1 MIRQA
6 PATRT
11 RNMRAAVLVQRGKP
25 PYLGKMY
32 SEIIRMRHLTL
43 AAVLAAALL
52 PLASARSAELAEHR
66 AMYALSL
73 ESARGDVI
81 AASGSMVYEV
91 TDACDAWAVRQ
102 RLKMTL
108 TNREGQDID
117 MVSDYTTWES
127 KDGLR
132 LRFRLRQ
139 MTEDAVTSEV
149 TGDATLQA
157 RGGPGTVHYILPGD
171 TTKPLPGGTL
181 FPMAHTEVLLD
192 AAKAGK
198 KFITL
203 PLFDGTG
210 AEGAQDS
217 TVAIVGWTPPQDSKW
232 PTLSALPSSRVR
244 VAFFGREAASQQPEY
259 EVGMKYWA
267 NGIADNLQM
276 DFGDFVMSGKITEL
290 KVPKQGC

>member
-1 MIRQA
+1 M
-6 PATRT
+6 
-11 RNMRAAVLVQRGKP
+11 LVQCGKA
-25 PYLGKMY
+25 PYLGTMY
-32 SEIIRMRHLTL
+32 PETSRMRHLI
-43 AAVLAAALL
+43 LAAAFLAGLL
-52 PLASARSAELAEHR
+52 PAGRVDAAELAEHR

-81 AASGSMVYEV
+81 AASGSMLYEV

-108 TNREGQDID
+108 TNRDGQDIE

-127 KDGLR
+127 KDGLK

-139 MTEDAVTSEV
+139 TTEDAVTSQV
-149 TGDATLQA
+149 TGDATLER
-157 RGGPGTVHYILPGD
+157 RGGPGVVRYSLPED
-171 TTKPLPGGTL
+171 VTKPLPAGTL

-192 AAKAGK
+192 AAKAGE
-198 KFITL
+198 KFL
-203 PLFDGTG
+203 AVPLFDGTG

-217 TVAIVGWTPPQDSKW
+217 TVAIVGWAPPQDSKW

-244 VAFFGREAASQQPEY
+244 VAFFGRESATQQPDY

-276 DFGDFVMSGKITEL
+276 DFGEFVMSGRITDLKI
-290 KVPKQGC
+290 PKHAC

>member
-1 MIRQA
+1 M
-6 PATRT
+6 
-11 RNMRAAVLVQRGKP
+11 LVQCDKAT
-25 PYLGKMY
+25 YLGWMNP
-32 SEIIRMRHLTL
+32 EITRMRHLTL
-43 AAVLAAALL
+43 AAIFAAGLL
-52 PLASARSAELAEHR
+52 PGAPAQAAELAEHR
-66 AMYALSL
+66 AMYGLSL

-108 TNREGQDID
+108 TNRDGQDID

-127 KDGLR
+127 KDGLK

-149 TGDATLQA
+149 TGDASLER
-157 RGGPGTVHYILPGD
+157 RGGPGEVHYVLPEEV
-171 TTKPLPGGTL
+171 TKKLPAGTL

-192 AAKAGK
+192 AAKAGQ
-198 KFITL
+198 KFLTL

-217 TVAIVGWTPPQDSKW
+217 TVAIVGWAAPQDSKW

-244 VAFFGREAASQQPEY
+244 VAFFGREAAAQQPDY

-276 DFGDFVMSGKITEL
+276 DFGDFVMTGKITDL
-290 KVPKQGC
+290 KIPKHAC